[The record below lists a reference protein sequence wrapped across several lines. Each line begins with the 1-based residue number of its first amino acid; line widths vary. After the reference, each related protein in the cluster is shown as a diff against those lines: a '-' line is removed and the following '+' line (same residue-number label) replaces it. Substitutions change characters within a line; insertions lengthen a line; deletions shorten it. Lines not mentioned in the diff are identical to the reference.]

1 MSLFDIEYAR
11 MASHRRRHA
20 DPFSFCALDLKTYAM
35 AALDTEFV
43 ETTKSIMPK
52 EWLTKEHPNVAL
64 GDAIEQG
71 ETFFAIRKAIKGR

>member
-1 MSLFDIEYAR
+1 
-11 MASHRRRHA
+11 
-20 DPFSFCALDLKTYAM
+20 M